1 MSLLLFQKQK
11 ADHAQ
16 LREQFEGEF
25 EELFESVAQNCQ
37 QIGVLD
43 EHRETL
49 KKLVDKAIL
58 IDMRAKTF
66 SDAIDSGKSQYND
79 YLMRKQEAAAGRASE
94 SINEN
99 DDGAGSSSGASSRK
113 RSAPSPSPDSSAGG
127 EPVAPCLSKVV
138 EQYMAENA
146 AEELSEE
153 DAKSHRFSASCGSKL
168 GANEELGDDEELR
181 IEEETIS
188 LRCPITRQKM
198 VEPMK
203 SKVCGH
209 VYSKIGIFSLLKG
222 KRNVKCPI
230 AGCNKQIS
238 KGSLV
243 LDKEREKFI
252 IRESNKRARH
262 ASQASSSQY

>member
-113 RSAPSPSPDSSAGG
+113 RSAPSPTPQNRRDEPESATKKRKT
-127 EPVAPCLSKVV
+127 EQTKAAPPI
-138 EQYMAENA
+138 
-146 AEELSEE
+146 
-153 DAKSHRFSASCGSKL
+153 HKL
-168 GANEELGDDEELR
+168 R
-181 IEEETIS
+181 
-188 LRCPITRQKM
+188 
-198 VEPMK
+198 
-203 SKVCGH
+203 
-209 VYSKIGIFSLLKG
+209 YS
-222 KRNVKCPI
+222 
-230 AGCNKQIS
+230 
-238 KGSLV
+238 
-243 LDKEREKFI
+243 RE
-252 IRESNKRARH
+252 
-262 ASQASSSQY
+262 